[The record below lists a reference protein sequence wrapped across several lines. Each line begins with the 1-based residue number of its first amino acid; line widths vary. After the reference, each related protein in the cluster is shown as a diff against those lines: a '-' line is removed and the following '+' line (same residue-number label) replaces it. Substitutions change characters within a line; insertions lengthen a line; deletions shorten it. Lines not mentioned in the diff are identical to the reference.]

1 MREIIRKTPKIVI
14 ERNRDIYLRTRNI
27 RDIFG
32 VLAASNVVMAA
43 SDDVLSASNDV
54 LEASDGKNANL

>member
-1 MREIIRKTPKIVI
+1 MRKTPNILI
-14 ERNRDIYLRTRNI
+14 EINSDKNRRTKYT